1 MRLPSFIERVLLLN
15 DSLMVEWK
23 IDPFERSRHFDG
35 AHQNVAGAQSS
46 MLVATN
52 CVPLI
57 VLSCQLKVA
66 QNHIQNNNKKLYYVY
81 HSC

>member
-1 MRLPSFIERVLLLN
+1 MIAR
-15 DSLMVEWK
+15 MVEWK
-23 IDPFERSRHFDG
+23 IDPFERRRFD
-35 AHQNVAGAQSS
+35 ARTARAQSS

-66 QNHIQNNNKKLYYVY
+66 QNHIQNNNKKLYIQWPKVW
-81 HSC
+81 

>member
-23 IDPFERSRHFDG
+23 IDPFERRFLMQHM
-35 AHQNVAGAQSS
+35 QSS

-66 QNHIQNNNKKLYYVY
+66 QNHIQNNNKKRITYTI
-81 HSC
+81 